1 MHDNRRHRTIR
12 AIERIEARVQRAV
25 HIEQRDAIAHRAV
38 DRREIPHDERLA
50 EIRAGRI
57 GVHRDRVNRVVRA
70 RRRVQRRHRIIR
82 PIRGPRGRVIKPNR
96 DHRRAGVRIDERAAR
111 RVCQPE
117 HDGFVQL
124 DQIVVD
130 DVDRDDF
137 VRGVTGNPTH
147 RVARGERVVHAE
159 QRVRARVR
167 VVVQGHQ
174 IHRHRPGEC
183 AVAANGHQ
191 HKPAL
196 HRIGRRHRADH
207 QRARQRVVVHDRH
220 RRVAA
225 RPEARA
231 KYIREENTERLVA
244 LHHAIINQGNQQ
256 RGRRLPVREQQRAR
270 SRDIIRAGR
279 RRAIA
284 REDGHRRPAGR
295 TARPRDRDDR
305 VRGIFAEGKIRRH
318 ERQQRV
324 VVDDRHHH
332 IAPPQRPADRIGKN
346 HLEGLVRLRVRV
358 VDDRH
363 HDRLER
369 FPVRK
374 PERPQH
380 RQIIQPGRGRLITRG
395 EIHRRISRGRR
406 ARHHQRHVAPI
417 FVHRRISGNETYG
430 LGRPKYAAQ

>member
-111 RVCQPE
+111 HVRQPE

-124 DQIVVD
+124 DEIVVD

-137 VRGVTGNPTH
+137 VREISRDPTH
-147 RVARGERVVHAE
+147 RIARGERVIQPQ
-159 QRVRARVR
+159 QRVGARVR
-167 VVVQGHQ
+167 VVIQRHQ
-174 IHRHRPGEC
+174 IHRHRPGER

-220 RRVAA
+220 RRVAD

-231 KYIREENTERLVA
+231 KNIREENTERLVA
-244 LHHAIINQGNQQ
+244 LHHAIINQRNQQ

-270 SRDIIRAGR
+270 GRDIIGAGR
-279 RRAIA
+279 RRAVA
-284 REDGHRRPAGR
+284 REHRHRCRAGR
-295 TARPRDRDDR
+295 PARPRHRDDR
-305 VRGIFAEGKIRRH
+305 VRGIFAEGIIRRR

-332 IAPPQRPADRIGKN
+332 IAPPQHPADRIGKD
-346 HLEGLVRLRVRV
+346 HLKRLVRLRIRV
-358 VDDRH
+358 VENRH

-369 FPVRK
+369 FTVRK

-380 RQIIQPGRGRLITRG
+380 RQIIQPRRGRLITRG

-417 FVHRRISGNETYG
+417 FVHRRISGHEADG
-430 LGRPKYAAQ
+430 LGRSKYAAQ